1 MWAEKRDGD
10 KVLAAM
16 PSLGDMSNLGDS
28 ESAAVGERIG
38 ITQPDA
44 KIELRHLSAIE
55 PSSTRNGTRAQLF
68 ENGDLIIFLSEQD
81 FRNWPQDGVSIERA
95 SVETPLIEDK
105 QFRTGL
111 LETAIP
117 EGGVLVDFSQ
127 MMSPRSHPHG

>member
-10 KVLAAM
+10 KVLAVM

-44 KIELRHLSAIE
+44 KIELHHLSAIE

-111 LETAIP
+111 LRQRFQKVE
-117 EGGVLVDFSQ
+117 F
-127 MMSPRSHPHG
+127 